1 MAPYNL
7 RFNLEALTDIENSL
21 QWGKRNW
28 GEEKGDKMGAGLH
41 AEVQKRLTTFPL
53 SCPLAPE
60 SKIRA
65 GSTPVYLQPLP
76 NSLFFVEGREV
87 SILYVRG
94 PFHN

>member
-28 GEEKGDKMGAGLH
+28 GEEKAIKWARGLH

-60 SKIRA
+60 SKEFEQEV
-65 GSTPVYLQPLP
+65 PQFVY
-76 NSLFFVEGREV
+76 NRYRILFFVEGREV